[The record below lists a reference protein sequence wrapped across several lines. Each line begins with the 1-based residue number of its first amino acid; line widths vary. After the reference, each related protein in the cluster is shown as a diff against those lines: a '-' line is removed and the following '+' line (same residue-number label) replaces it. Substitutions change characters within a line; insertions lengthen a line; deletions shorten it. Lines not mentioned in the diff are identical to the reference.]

1 MDSSTGHSHALL
13 VAATFIF
20 VFSLTIPPLNS
31 GESLK
36 HREMILGSRPP
47 DCVDRCFGC
56 IPCAPALVVPGYQKK
71 HFTTSSSEDHS
82 HNFQTEWSRTS
93 SSDDDKD
100 DDSYY
105 LLSWR
110 CRCGDKIFH
119 P

>member
-13 VAATFIF
+13 VAATFVF

-36 HREMILGSRPP
+36 QGEMVLGSRPP
-47 DCVDRCFGC
+47 DCVDRCLG
-56 IPCAPALVVPGYQKK
+56 CAPCVPTLVIPGYQKK
-71 HFTTSSSEDHS
+71 HFGTSSREDHI
-82 HNFQTEWSRTS
+82 HNFQTEGFRTS
-93 SSDDDKD
+93 SSGEDGNG
-100 DDSYY
+100 YY

>member
-36 HREMILGSRPP
+36 QGEMVLGSRPP
-47 DCVDRCFGC
+47 DCVAKCFGC
-56 IPCAPALVVPGYQKK
+56 TPCLPTLVVAGYQKK
-71 HFTTSSSEDHS
+71 HFGTPSLEDHS
-82 HNFQTEWSRTS
+82 HNFRTEWFRTS
-93 SSDDDKD
+93 PLHDEGN
-100 DDSYY
+100 SYY